1 MFFSSASIAHH
12 LWCNIKLAVHAPPIS
27 PLHAVRFCLTSS
39 VVASND
45 GLVEQE
51 RFADVF
57 DFGDGAFEV
66 ECFGEDDLEDL
77 TRHMY

>member
-1 MFFSSASIAHH
+1 
-12 LWCNIKLAVHAPPIS
+12 
-27 PLHAVRFCLTSS
+27 LTSS